1 MMLYN
6 DQEKNSIEKLLSI
19 YENKIPGKLGEIYCI
34 KEMKNIVL
42 DFSNEIEISNM
53 FLNIILKFL
62 NNARDLIA
70 DYGNDFY
77 GHYLNILEEIN
88 DYYLNISIKEGEI
101 TAEKQF
107 QQFFFDFPPDDQLVS
122 EIKRRK
128 YKWC

>member
-1 MMLYN
+1 MVN
-6 DQEKNSIEKLLSI
+6 GQEKDIVEKLLSI
-19 YENKIPGKLGEIYCI
+19 YENKMPGKLGEIYCI
-34 KEMKNIVL
+34 KEMKNIAI
-42 DFSNEIEISNM
+42 DFSKEIEVSTI
-53 FLNIILKFL
+53 FLNTTLKFL

-77 GHYLNILEEIN
+77 GHYLNILKEIN
-88 DYYLNISIKEGEI
+88 DYYLNITMKEGEI

-107 QQFFFDFPPDDQLVS
+107 RHVCFDFPSDDQLVS